1 MAQTLEG
8 IRVLDL
14 SQGMA
19 GSISTMLLSDFGAD
33 VIKVEPPGG
42 DPYRS
47 FSPSLLWNRG
57 KSSVVLDLENEDGA
71 GQFLKLVASA
81 DVVLESFRPGYL
93 DSLGIGYESL
103 KLKYPQLIFCSITGF
118 GQKGPYSQYKDYEG
132 LVEAKSGR
140 LMIFAGLS
148 GREGPNFASVN
159 VASHSAAMAAVRGI
173 VSSLIVR
180 DKYGI
185 GQRVNTSLL
194 QAVTYYDLT
203 QFVLWQMMINY
214 PETFDFDPSTIAVRP
229 SPIQYLPA
237 RTKDGKWIQLA
248 NLIERLFRS
257 EIYAIGLGKIF
268 EDPRF
273 KDAPNLV
280 EEDDREALRRM
291 ILERMRERTFDE
303 WMDLFVN
310 EEGDVA
316 AEPFMSA
323 TEALNHP
330 QMLHNGHVQ
339 VVQDPHVGEMRQL
352 GPAFMMDPCVPKIQ
366 GPAPSV
372 GQHTEELLGPAA
384 LSGFSDCTGS
394 TNYPGPNPNHPL
406 EGITVLDLSTVI
418 AGPLA
423 GSLLAE
429 MGARV
434 IRIETLE
441 GDWMRGPYNG
451 LASNRTMAGTEGLS
465 INLKTET
472 GQEILSRLIPR
483 SDVLMHNM
491 RPGAPSRVGIDIDRV
506 RQLNP
511 NINYVYIAGYG
522 STGPYSHRPAM
533 HPIGGAV
540 SGGAL
545 TQAGKGAIPDE
556 KVDMSMDEIVETSN
570 RLGRAQDVNPDPNTS
585 MVAATSVV
593 MSLYAR
599 LRTKMPQYVETTM
612 IGANATA
619 NAEDFFDFEGKPD
632 RELPDINGYG
642 TNALNRLYEAKSGW
656 VFLACPMESEWRQL
670 CQVLEFDYLLSDK
683 RFATVESRRAHD
695 DDLIE
700 QLASIFVLKNA
711 AQWES
716 ELTNLD
722 IGCVRVEDTN
732 MYNFFANDAHVEEN
746 GFTTEV
752 SHKKFGT
759 FWRYAPVLDF
769 SETPSKAGGGIL
781 RGEHTFPILQEL
793 GYTVEEINS
802 FRENGILDWESYDQS
817 L

>member
-1 MAQTLEG
+1 
-8 IRVLDL
+8 
-14 SQGMA
+14 
-19 GSISTMLLSDFGAD
+19 
-33 VIKVEPPGG
+33 
-42 DPYRS
+42 
-47 FSPSLLWNRG
+47 
-57 KSSVVLDLENEDGA
+57 
-71 GQFLKLVASA
+71 
-81 DVVLESFRPGYL
+81 
-93 DSLGIGYESL
+93 
-103 KLKYPQLIFCSITGF
+103 
-118 GQKGPYSQYKDYEG
+118 
-132 LVEAKSGR
+132 
-140 LMIFAGLS
+140 MIFAGLS

-291 ILERMRERTFDE
+291 ILKRMRERSFDE

-323 TEALNHP
+323 TEALSHP

-339 VVQDPHVGEMRQL
+339 VVQDPYVGEMRQL

-372 GQHTEELLGPAA
+372 GHHTEELLGSAD

-394 TNYPGPNPNHPL
+394 TNYPRQNPNHPL

-434 IRIETLE
+434 IRIETLA

-465 INLKTET
+465 INLKTEI
-472 GQEILSRLIPR
+472 GQEILSRLIPK

-533 HPIGGAV
+533 HPIG
-540 SGGAL
+540 L
-545 TQAGKGAIPDE
+545 
-556 KVDMSMDEIVETSN
+556 
-570 RLGRAQDVNPDPNTS
+570 
-585 MVAATSVV
+585 
-593 MSLYAR
+593 SL
-599 LRTKMPQYVETTM
+599 
-612 IGANATA
+612 IH
-619 NAEDFFDFEGKPD
+619 
-632 RELPDINGYG
+632 I
-642 TNALNRLYEAKSGW
+642 
-656 VFLACPMESEWRQL
+656 
-670 CQVLEFDYLLSDK
+670 
-683 RFATVESRRAHD
+683 
-695 DDLIE
+695 
-700 QLASIFVLKNA
+700 
-711 AQWES
+711 
-716 ELTNLD
+716 
-722 IGCVRVEDTN
+722 
-732 MYNFFANDAHVEEN
+732 
-746 GFTTEV
+746 
-752 SHKKFGT
+752 
-759 FWRYAPVLDF
+759 
-769 SETPSKAGGGIL
+769 
-781 RGEHTFPILQEL
+781 
-793 GYTVEEINS
+793 
-802 FRENGILDWESYDQS
+802 
-817 L
+817 

>member
-1 MAQTLEG
+1 MIQVLDG

-14 SQGMA
+14 TQGMA
-19 GSISTMLLSDFGAD
+19 GSIATMTLSDFGAD
-33 VIKVEPPGG
+33 VIKIEPPGG

-57 KSSVVLDLENEDGA
+57 KSSVVIDLKNENGA
-71 GQFLKLVASA
+71 SEFLRLVASA
-81 DVVLESFRPGYL
+81 DVVVESFRPGYL
-93 DSLGIGYESL
+93 ESLGLGYDGL
-103 KLKYPQLIFCSITGF
+103 KVKHPRLIFCSITGF

-148 GREGPNFASVN
+148 GREGPNFASVK

-173 VSSLIVR
+173 VSSLMVR
-180 DKYGI
+180 DREGI

-203 QFVLWQMMINY
+203 QFVLWQMMIKY
-214 PETFDFDPSTIAVRP
+214 PETFDFDSSTIAARP

-257 EIYAIGLGKIF
+257 EIHAIGLGKIF
-268 EDPRF
+268 ENPRF

-280 EEDDREALRRM
+280 EEKDREALRRM
-291 ILERMRERTFDE
+291 ILERMKERTFEE
-303 WMDLFVN
+303 WMNLFVN
-310 EEGDVA
+310 EESDVA

-330 QMLHNGHVQ
+330 QMIHNGHVQ
-339 VVQDPHVGEMRQL
+339 VVEDSHVGEMRQL
-352 GPAFMMDPCVPKIQ
+352 GPAFMMEPCVPKIQ
-366 GPAPSV
+366 GPAPRV
-372 GQHTEELLGPAA
+372 GQHTDELLAA
-384 LSGFSDCTGS
+384 EALGRVKSFTSSTDFSEQRA
-394 TNYPGPNPNHPL
+394 NHPL
-406 EGITVLDLSTVI
+406 EGTIVLDLSTVI

-429 MGARV
+429 LGARV
-434 IRIETLE
+434 IRIETLT

-465 INLKTET
+465 INLKTEK
-472 GQEILSRLIPR
+472 GQEILSRLIPKA
-483 SDVLMHNM
+483 DVLMHNM
-491 RPGAPSRVGIDIDRV
+491 RPGAPGRVGIDFDRV

-511 NINYVYIAGYG
+511 SINYVYIAGYG
-522 STGPYSHRPAM
+522 SSGPYSHRPAM

-545 TQAGKGAIPDE
+545 TQAGEDAIPSED
-556 KVDMSMDEIVETSN
+556 VDMSIDEIVTVSN

-593 MSLYAR
+593 MGLYAR
-599 LRTKMPQYVETTM
+599 LRTKLPQYVETTM

-619 NAEDFFDFEGKPD
+619 NADDFFDFDGKPD
-632 RELPDINGYG
+632 REIPDIDGYG
-642 TNALNRLYEAKSGW
+642 TNALNRLYRAKSGW
-656 VFLACPMESEWRQL
+656 VFLACPMESEWVSL
-670 CQVLEFDYLLSDK
+670 CDALGSKYLLRDK
-683 RFATVESRRAHD
+683 RFATVQNRLLHD
-695 DDLIE
+695 GALVE
-700 QLASIFVLKNA
+700 ELGSIFSGKNA
-711 AQWES
+711 DQWEL
-716 ELTNLD
+716 ELTSQD

-732 MYNFFANDAHVEEN
+732 MYNFFANDPHIAQN
-746 GFTTEV
+746 GFTTKV

-759 FWRYAPVLDF
+759 FWRYSPVLDF
-769 SETPSKAGGGIL
+769 SETPCKAGGGIL
-781 RGEHTFPILQEL
+781 KGEHTFPILQEL
-793 GYTVEEINS
+793 GYTVDEINS
-802 FRENGILDWESYDQS
+802 FKNKGILDWESPDS
-817 L
+817 PL

>member
-1 MAQTLEG
+1 M
-8 IRVLDL
+8 
-14 SQGMA
+14 
-19 GSISTMLLSDFGAD
+19 
-33 VIKVEPPGG
+33 
-42 DPYRS
+42 
-47 FSPSLLWNRG
+47 
-57 KSSVVLDLENEDGA
+57 
-71 GQFLKLVASA
+71 
-81 DVVLESFRPGYL
+81 
-93 DSLGIGYESL
+93 
-103 KLKYPQLIFCSITGF
+103 
-118 GQKGPYSQYKDYEG
+118 
-132 LVEAKSGR
+132 
-140 LMIFAGLS
+140 
-148 GREGPNFASVN
+148 
-159 VASHSAAMAAVRGI
+159 
-173 VSSLIVR
+173 
-180 DKYGI
+180 
-185 GQRVNTSLL
+185 
-194 QAVTYYDLT
+194 
-203 QFVLWQMMINY
+203 
-214 PETFDFDPSTIAVRP
+214 
-229 SPIQYLPA
+229 
-237 RTKDGKWIQLA
+237 
-248 NLIERLFRS
+248 
-257 EIYAIGLGKIF
+257 
-268 EDPRF
+268 
-273 KDAPNLV
+273 
-280 EEDDREALRRM
+280 
-291 ILERMRERTFDE
+291 
-303 WMDLFVN
+303 
-310 EEGDVA
+310 
-316 AEPFMSA
+316 
-323 TEALNHP
+323 
-330 QMLHNGHVQ
+330 
-339 VVQDPHVGEMRQL
+339 
-352 GPAFMMDPCVPKIQ
+352 
-366 GPAPSV
+366 
-372 GQHTEELLGPAA
+372 
-384 LSGFSDCTGS
+384 
-394 TNYPGPNPNHPL
+394 
-406 EGITVLDLSTVI
+406 STVI

-434 IRIETLE
+434 IRIETLA

-465 INLKTET
+465 INLKTEI
-472 GQEILSRLIPR
+472 GQEILSRLIPK

-545 TQAGKGAIPDE
+545 TQAGKEALPDE

-619 NAEDFFDFEGKPD
+619 NADDFFDFEGKPD

-683 RFATVESRRAHD
+683 RFATVESRRVHD

-711 AQWES
+711 SQWES
-716 ELTNLD
+716 ELTNRD

-769 SETPSKAGGGIL
+769 SETPSKVGGGIL

-802 FRENGILDWESYDQS
+802 FRENGILDWESSDQS